1 MNPPATFREEHANH
15 LSSFAV
21 IAAYAGLN
29 LLAVAYHEP
38 WLDEAQA
45 WLIARDASLTD
56 LLALM
61 NYEGTPALWH
71 LILLPLAKAGLPYVW
86 ESLVHVSI
94 ATAAVTVFMLRAPF
108 QRCTKILFVFSYYMA
123 YEYSVVARSYSLGVL
138 LMFLIAAMHEGRF
151 RRPIRYALLVLLLSN
166 ANVFSTFVASTLI
179 ARFAYEICWTRQ
191 ATGQRHLAYA
201 GLLIMAL
208 GMALAMLQLIP
219 AADNLHAPLFP
230 RFAPMDIPRAVRSAF
245 FADSGDKKTYEL
257 VAAIIL
263 ATALLSILRRPG
275 ALFVVLWSYLGLFY
289 VFVFKYS
296 AVQRHHGLLFMVLMF
311 GFWIARYESDVYW
324 FGLRRQ
330 MERLY
335 ARVDFS
341 GLAGGMIQFC
351 LLIGVAFTLKM
362 HYEDYRHPFSVS
374 KDLARSL
381 RDREPGRATIIAQCC
396 NASAVLPYLP
406 HTKLWYAGV
415 RRYGTYNV
423 WNTDYIQ
430 NWKPPVSD
438 VLERAAEAFPDSDD
452 LLFLLTDDIESPG
465 ARGLELLFQPD
476 DSYWLTRDHCALYG
490 PATVKTK
497 SNVP

>member
-1 MNPPATFREEHANH
+1 MSHLATFREEHANS

-45 WLIARDASLTD
+45 WLIARDASLTN

-71 LILLPLAKAGLPYVW
+71 LILLPFAKAGLPYLW
-86 ESLVHVSI
+86 ESLVHISI
-94 ATAAVTVFMLRAPF
+94 ATATVTVFMLRAPF
-108 QRCTKILFVFSYYMA
+108 RRCTKVLFVFSYYMA

-138 LMFLIAAMHEGRF
+138 LMFLIAAVHEGRL

-166 ANVFSTFVASTLI
+166 ANVFSVFVASALI
-179 ARFAYEICWTRQ
+179 LRFAYEVLWTRR
-191 ATGQRHLAYA
+191 AADQRNLAYA
-201 GLLIMAL
+201 GLLIMGL
-208 GMALAMLQLIP
+208 GMVLAMLQLMP
-219 AADNLHAPLFP
+219 AADNLHASPFP

-245 FADSGDKKTYEL
+245 FANSGDKKTYEL
-257 VAAIIL
+257 VAAVIL
-263 ATALLSILRRPG
+263 AIALLSILRRPG

-311 GFWIARYESDVYW
+311 GFWMARYESDVYW
-324 FGLRRQ
+324 FGLRKHL
-330 MERLY
+330 ERLY
-335 ARVDFS
+335 ARIDFS
-341 GLAGGMIQFC
+341 GLAHGMIRFC

-381 RDREPGRATIIAQCC
+381 RDREPDRRTIIAQCC

-415 RRYGTYNV
+415 KKYGTYNV
-423 WNTDYIQ
+423 WNTEYIQ
-430 NWKPPVSD
+430 NWCPPVGE
-438 VLERAAEAFPDSDD
+438 VLDRAKEAFPDSND
-452 LLFLLTDDIESPG
+452 LLFLLTKDIGSPD
-465 ARGLELLFQPD
+465 AHGLELLFQPD

-490 PATVKTK
+490 SATAKTT
-497 SNVP
+497 SAVP